1 MGSPGCLGSAV
12 TLPGESAGLGEGSP
26 VCLGSAVTLPGE
38 SAGLGGGQ
46 PCVSRQ
52 CCNRYLVKVLVW
64 GRAALGV

>member
-1 MGSPGCLGSAV
+1 MGSPVCLGSAV

-52 CCNRYLVKVLVW
+52 CCNITW
-64 GRAALGV
+64 

>member
-1 MGSPGCLGSAV
+1 MCLGSAV
-12 TLPGESAGLGEGSP
+12 TLPGESAGLGVGSP

-52 CCNRYLVKVLVW
+52 CCNITW
-64 GRAALGV
+64 